1 MSLPKF
7 TMRQLIESGVHFG
20 HTTRRWNPKMKK
32 YIYGKREGVHIIDL
46 AQTAPMLQE
55 ALEVVKEVAA
65 KGGRILFVGTKKQA
79 QEPVKE
85 AALRCGQ
92 YYVNHRWLGGMMT
105 NWKTISTSIKRL
117 KEINAKEEK
126 GEFEALTKKERL
138 NISRE
143 REKLFNSLGG
153 IQDMNGHPDLVFVID
168 TLKEALAINESV
180 CLGIPVIGICDT
192 NSDPDKIAY
201 KIPGNDDAIRAINLY
216 CDLISSAVLDGIE
229 EEMRKAGVDVGA
241 KETVSVKVEA
251 EEVSADEDVKEEADE
266 ETKKEAPKT
275 TKKVVKKTVK
285 KTVKKEA

>member
-1 MSLPKF
+1 
-7 TMRQLIESGVHFG
+7 MRQLIESGVHFG

-46 AQTAPMLQE
+46 DQTAPMLQE

-117 KEINAKEEK
+117 KEIDAKEEK

-192 NSDPDKIAY
+192 NSDPDKITY

-251 EEVSADEDVKEEADE
+251 EEVSDEQDAEEEVKE
-266 ETKKEAPKT
+266 ETKKAAPKT